1 MNRLEY
7 KFDCLDGHYFLIA
20 QWDEV
25 LNYEIDTD
33 IAEFE
38 SRSGELSAEGTKK
51 FADLLDQ
58 AKIES
63 WEKEYLPE
71 NEGIEDAVKWKLVL
85 CKDEKEYVSYG
96 EESFEPYGY
105 ELFVDALRIFEE
117 KADYF
122 LAKGE

>member
-7 KFDCLDGHYFLIA
+7 KFDCLDGHYFLLC

-25 LNYEIDTD
+25 LNYEVDTD

-38 SRSGELSAEGTKK
+38 SRSGELSEEETKK
-51 FADLLDQ
+51 FTDLLDQ

-85 CKDEKEYVSYG
+85 QKNEKEYVSYG

-105 ELFVDALRIFEE
+105 ELFADALRILEE

>member
-38 SRSGELSAEGTKK
+38 SRSGELSAEETKK
-51 FADLLDQ
+51 FDDLLHQ

-63 WEKEYLPE
+63 WDRSYLSE
-71 NEGIEDAVKWKLVL
+71 GEGIEDAVTWKLIL
-85 CKDEKEYVSYG
+85 QKEGKEYVSTG

-105 ELFVDALRIFEE
+105 DLFVDALRIIEE